1 MIVVQDFRMIRDK
14 ISRTRFDRLDSID
27 DRGVKMVDGIRF
39 TWVKIN
45 DAINVSLL
53 VQLVSRDAHKFRTFL
68 P

>member
-1 MIVVQDFRMIRDK
+1 MIRDK

-27 DRGVKMVDGIRF
+27 DRGVKVVDGIRL

>member
-14 ISRTRFDRLDSID
+14 ISRTRFDRLNSID
-27 DRGVKMVDGIRF
+27 DRGVKVVDGIRL